1 VTDPRLPSNLIYSI
15 YRIPFA
21 ETEEDCWWW
30 VSYSRKKSR
39 KVTELKS
46 REGVA
51 ASSSAL
57 PCEAIKTARR
67 VGSGHGVNGVHVY
80 VSLKILV
87 PEEDDMQE
95 SGSRDRTVI

>member
-1 VTDPRLPSNLIYSI
+1 M
-15 YRIPFA
+15 RIHA
-21 ETEEDCWWW
+21 G
-30 VSYSRKKSR
+30 
-39 KVTELKS
+39 
-46 REGVA
+46 EGVA

-67 VGSGHGVNGVHVY
+67 VGSGHGVNGVHAY

-95 SGSRDRTVI
+95 SGSRDKTVIEILERVSERPFKAC